1 MALKGN
7 LRDFSF
13 SQLLNLISLAKKTG
27 TLQVHGPDKDAFISF
42 AEGKLSYAQ
51 NSKNDNGLAAV
62 LLRTEKITDKQY
74 QVIRDRAENIGDK
87 ELGLMLINS
96 NYVTQEEILSS
107 LKQEFVSTANDLFTW
122 AEGIFHFENNVT
134 PAPDKISLLINLE
147 NIIIEGSRQLQ
158 EMERLQDEI
167 PSLDMA
173 LKFTETPGTNIRNV
187 NLSVKEWRVVSFI
200 NPKNSMKQIAR
211 TTKLNEFEFRTIV
224 YSLVQ
229 AGLVEIVRPEGAE
242 PPSPQIPTLP
252 VKGAEEQKSLVNRL
266 ITRIRSL

>member
-27 TLQVHGPDKDAFISF
+27 TLEVHGQEKAATISF
-42 AEGKLSYAQ
+42 DEGKLSYAQ
-51 NSKNDNGLAAV
+51 NSKIDNGLAAI
-62 LLRTEKITDKQY
+62 LLRTEKLTDKQY
-74 QVIRDRAENIGDK
+74 QVIKEKGEDLGDK

-96 NYVTQEEILSS
+96 NYVSQDEILSS

-122 AEGIFHFENNVT
+122 AEGIFQFENNVK

-158 EMERLQDEI
+158 EMERLQDEL

-173 LKFTETPGTNIRNV
+173 LKFTENPGTNIRNV

-211 TTKLNEFEFRTIV
+211 TTKLNEFEFRRIV
-224 YSLVQ
+224 YSLIQ
-229 AGLVEIVRPEGAE
+229 AGLVEIIRPEGAE
-242 PPSPQIPTLP
+242 PPSPKIPTLP
-252 VKGAEEQKSLVNRL
+252 VESSEEQKSLVNRL
-266 ITRIRSL
+266 ISRIRSL

>member
-27 TLQVHGPDKDAFISF
+27 TLQVHGPDKDASIYFD
-42 AEGKLSYAQ
+42 EGKLIYAQ
-51 NSKNDNGLAAV
+51 NSRHDNGLAAI
-62 LLRTEKITDKQY
+62 LLRTEKLSDKQY
-74 QVIRDRAENIGDK
+74 QVIEDKAEDIGDK

-107 LKQEFVSTANDLFTW
+107 LKQEFVSTAKDLFTW
-122 AEGIFHFENNVT
+122 AEGIFQFENNQK

-200 NPKNSMKQIAR
+200 NPKNSMRQISR
-211 TTKLNEFEFRTIV
+211 TTKLNEFEFRRIV
-224 YSLVQ
+224 YSLIQ
-229 AGLVEIVRPEGAE
+229 AGLVEIIRPEGAE
-242 PPSPQIPTLP
+242 PPSQKIPTLP
-252 VKGAEEQKSLVNRL
+252 IESAEEQKSLVNRL

>member
-27 TLQVHGPDKDAFISF
+27 VLQVHGPDKDASIYFDG
-42 AEGKLSYAQ
+42 GKLIYAQ
-51 NSKNDNGLAAV
+51 NSKDENGLAAV
-62 LLRTEKITDKQY
+62 LLRSEKLTDKQY
-74 QVIRDRAENIGDK
+74 QVIKDRADNIGDK

-96 NYVTQEEILSS
+96 NYVTQEEILDS
-107 LKQEFVSTANDLFTW
+107 LKKEFVATANDLFAW
-122 AEGIFHFENNVT
+122 EEGIFHFENNLQ
-134 PAPDKISLLINLE
+134 PAAEKISLLISLE
-147 NIIIEGSRQLQ
+147 NIIIEGSRQLK
-158 EMERLQDEI
+158 ELERLQDEI

-173 LKFTETPGTNIRNV
+173 LKFTENPGTNIRNV

-211 TTKLNEFEFRTIV
+211 TTKMNDLEFRRIV
-224 YSLVQ
+224 YGLIQ
-229 AGLVEIVRPEGAE
+229 AGLVEIVRPAGVE
-242 PPSPQIPTLP
+242 PPKPKVPSLP
-252 VKGAEEQKSLVNRL
+252 VEGSEEQKSLVNRL

>member
-27 TLQVHGPDKDAFISF
+27 TLQVKGANKAATISF
-42 AEGKLSYAQ
+42 DSGKLSYAQ
-51 NSKNDNGLAAV
+51 NNKHDQGLAAV
-62 LLRTEKITDKQY
+62 LLRSEKLTDKQY
-74 QVIRDRAENIGDK
+74 KVIKDKANNIGDK

-96 NYVTQEEILSS
+96 NYVTQQEILDS
-107 LKQEFVSTANDLFTW
+107 LKRDYVSTANDLFTW
-122 AEGIFHFENNVT
+122 EEGMFHFENNQK
-134 PAPDKISLLINLE
+134 PSPEKISLLISLE

-158 EMERLQDEI
+158 ELERLQDEI

-173 LKFTETPGTNIRNV
+173 LKFTDNPGTNIRNV

-200 NPKNSMKQIAR
+200 NPKNSMNQIAR
-211 TTKLNEFEFRTIV
+211 TTKLNELEFRRIV
-224 YSLVQ
+224 YSLIQ
-229 AGLVEIVRPEGAE
+229 AGLVELIRPEGVA
-242 PPSPQIPTLP
+242 PPAPKIPTLP
-252 VKGAEEQKSLVNRL
+252 VEDSEEQKSLVNRL

>member
-27 TLQVHGPDKDAFISF
+27 TLQVHGPDKDALISF
-42 AEGKLSYAQ
+42 DDGKLSYAH
-51 NSKNDNGLAAV
+51 NSKHDNGLAAV
-62 LLRTEKITDKQY
+62 LLRTEKLTDKQY
-74 QVIRDRAENIGDK
+74 QVIKDRAENIGDK

-107 LKQEFVSTANDLFTW
+107 LNQEFVSTANDLFTW
-122 AEGIFHFENNVT
+122 SEGIFQFENKVT
-134 PAPDKISLLINLE
+134 IAPDKISLLINLE

-173 LKFTETPGTNIRNV
+173 LKFTENPGTNIRNV

-224 YSLVQ
+224 YSLIQ
-229 AGLVEIVRPEGAE
+229 AGLVEIIRPEGSE

-252 VKGAEEQKSLVNRL
+252 VESAEEQKSLVNRL

>member
-27 TLQVHGPDKDAFISF
+27 TLEVHGPDKDATVSF
-42 AEGKLSYAQ
+42 DEGKLSYAQ
-51 NSKNDNGLAAV
+51 NNQYENGLAAV
-62 LLRTEKITDKQY
+62 LLRTEKLTDKQY
-74 QVIRDRAENIGDK
+74 QVIKDKAENIGDK

-96 NYVTQEEILSS
+96 NYVTQDEILAS

-122 AEGIFHFENNVT
+122 AEGIFQFENNIK
-134 PAPDKISLLINLE
+134 PSSEKILLLISLE

-158 EMERLQDEI
+158 EKERLEDEI

-200 NPKNSMKQIAR
+200 NPKNSMRQIAR
-211 TTKLNEFEFRTIV
+211 TTKLNEFEFRRIV
-224 YSLVQ
+224 YSLIQ
-229 AGLVEIVRPEGAE
+229 AGLVEIIRPEGTE
-242 PPSPQIPTLP
+242 PPSPKIPTLP
-252 VKGAEEQKSLVNRL
+252 VESPAEQKSLVNRL

>member
-27 TLQVHGPDKDAFISF
+27 TLEVLGQEKSATISF
-42 AEGKLSYAQ
+42 EDGKLSYAQ

-62 LLRTEKITDKQY
+62 LLRTEKLTDKQY
-74 QVIRDRAENIGDK
+74 QVIKEKAENIGDK

-96 NYVTQEEILSS
+96 NYVTQEEILAS

-122 AEGIFHFENNVT
+122 SEGIFQFENNVK

-158 EMERLQDEI
+158 EMEHLQDEL

-173 LKFTETPGTNIRNV
+173 LKFTENPGTNIRNV

-211 TTKLNEFEFRTIV
+211 TTKLNEFEFRRIV
-224 YSLVQ
+224 YSLIQ
-229 AGLVEIVRPEGAE
+229 AGLVEIIRPEGSE
-242 PPSPQIPTLP
+242 PPSPKIPTLP
-252 VKGAEEQKSLVNRL
+252 VESSEEQKSLVNRL

>member
-27 TLQVHGPDKDAFISF
+27 TLEVHGPDKAASLSF
-42 AEGKLSYAQ
+42 DSGKLSYAQ
-51 NSKNDNGLAAV
+51 NNMADNGLAAV
-62 LLRTEKITDKQY
+62 LLRTEKLTEKQY
-74 QVIRDRAENIGDK
+74 QVIRDKANNIGDK

-122 AEGIFHFENNVT
+122 EEGIFQFENNVK
-134 PAPDKISLLINLE
+134 PSPDKISLLISLE
-147 NIIIEGSRQLQ
+147 NIIIEGSRQLKELEQ
-158 EMERLQDEI
+158 LQDEI

-173 LKFTETPGTNIRNV
+173 LRFTENPGTNIRNV

-200 NPKNSMKQIAR
+200 NPKNSMNQIAS
-211 TTKLNEFEFRTIV
+211 TTKLSDLEFRRIV
-224 YSLVQ
+224 YSLIQ
-229 AGLVEIVRPEGAE
+229 AGLVEIIRPEGMA
-242 PPSPQIPTLP
+242 PPTPKVPTLP
-252 VKGAEEQKSLVNRL
+252 VEDKEEQKSLVNRL
-266 ITRIRSL
+266 IKTIRSL

>member
-27 TLQVHGPDKDAFISF
+27 TLQVHGLDKDALISF
-42 AEGKLSYAQ
+42 DEGKLSYAQ
-51 NSKNDNGLAAV
+51 NSRHDNGLAAI
-62 LLRTEKITDKQY
+62 LLRKDKLTDKQY
-74 QVIRDRAENIGDK
+74 QVIKDRAENIGDK

-96 NYVTQEEILSS
+96 NYVTQDEILAS

-122 AEGIFHFENNVT
+122 AEGIFQFENNVK
-134 PAPDKISLLINLE
+134 PSPDKISLLISLE

-158 EMERLQDEI
+158 EMERLEDEI

-173 LKFTETPGTNIRNV
+173 LKFTENPGTNIRNV

-200 NPKNSMKQIAR
+200 NPKNSMHQIAR
-211 TTKLNEFEFRTIV
+211 TTKLNEFEFRRIV
-224 YSLVQ
+224 YSLIQ
-229 AGLVEIVRPEGAE
+229 AGLVEIVRPEGIE
-242 PPSPQIPTLP
+242 PPSSKIPSLP
-252 VKGAEEQKSLVNRL
+252 VKSSKEQKSLVNRL

>member
-27 TLQVHGPDKDAFISF
+27 TLQVHGLDKDALISF
-42 AEGKLSYAQ
+42 DEGKLSYAQ
-51 NSKNDNGLAAV
+51 NSRHDNALAAI
-62 LLRTEKITDKQY
+62 LLRKDKLTDKQY
-74 QVIRDRAENIGDK
+74 QVIKDRAENIGDK

-96 NYVTQEEILSS
+96 NYVTQDEILAS

-122 AEGIFHFENNVT
+122 AEGIFQFENNVK
-134 PAPDKISLLINLE
+134 PSPDKISLLISLE

-158 EMERLQDEI
+158 EMERLEDEI

-173 LKFTETPGTNIRNV
+173 LKFTENPGTNIRNV

-200 NPKNSMKQIAR
+200 NPKNSMHQIAR
-211 TTKLNEFEFRTIV
+211 TTKLNEFEFRRIV
-224 YSLVQ
+224 YSLIQ
-229 AGLVEIVRPEGAE
+229 AGLVEIVRPEGIE
-242 PPSPQIPTLP
+242 PPSAKIPTLP
-252 VKGAEEQKSLVNRL
+252 VKSSKEQKSLVNRL

>member
-27 TLQVHGPDKDAFISF
+27 TLEVHGPDKNATVSF
-42 AEGKLSYAQ
+42 DEGKLSYAQ
-51 NSKNDNGLAAV
+51 NNQYENGLAAV
-62 LLRTEKITDKQY
+62 LLRTEKLTDKQY
-74 QVIRDRAENIGDK
+74 QVIKDKAENIGDK

-96 NYVTQEEILSS
+96 NYVTQDEILAS

-122 AEGIFHFENNVT
+122 AEGIFQFENNIK
-134 PAPDKISLLINLE
+134 PSSEKILLLISLE

-158 EMERLQDEI
+158 EKERLEDEI

-200 NPKNSMKQIAR
+200 NPKNSMRQIAR
-211 TTKLNEFEFRTIV
+211 TTKLNEFEFRRIV
-224 YSLVQ
+224 YSLIQ
-229 AGLVEIVRPEGAE
+229 AGLVEIIRPEGTE
-242 PPSPQIPTLP
+242 PPSPKISTLP
-252 VKGAEEQKSLVNRL
+252 VESPAEQKSLVNRL

>member
-27 TLQVHGPDKDAFISF
+27 TLEVHGPDKAATISF
-42 AEGKLSYAQ
+42 DDGKLSYAQ
-51 NSKNDNGLAAV
+51 NDKTDKGLAAI
-62 LLRTEKITDKQY
+62 LLRTEKLTDKQY
-74 QVIRDRAENIGDK
+74 KVIKDKANNIGDK

-96 NYVTQEEILSS
+96 NYVTQDEILSS
-107 LKQEFVSTANDLFTW
+107 LKEEFVSTANDLFTW
-122 AEGIFHFENNVT
+122 EEGIFQFENNVG
-134 PAPDKISLLINLE
+134 PAADKISLLISLE
-147 NIIIEGSRQLQ
+147 NIIIEGSRQLKELEQ
-158 EMERLQDEI
+158 LQDEI

-173 LKFTETPGTNIRNV
+173 LKFTENPGTNIRNV

-211 TTKLNEFEFRTIV
+211 TTKLNELEFRRIV
-224 YSLVQ
+224 YSLIQ
-229 AGLVEIVRPEGAE
+229 AGLVELIRPEGMD
-242 PPSPQIPTLP
+242 PPTPKMPTLP
-252 VKGAEEQKSLVNRL
+252 VEGTDEQKSLVNRL

>member
-27 TLQVHGPDKDAFISF
+27 TLEVHGQDKAATISF
-42 AEGKLSYAQ
+42 DHGKLSYAQ
-51 NSKNDNGLAAV
+51 IDKVDNGLAAV
-62 LLRTEKITDKQY
+62 LLRTDKLTEKQY
-74 QVIRDRAENIGDK
+74 KVIKDKANNIGDK

-107 LKQEFVSTANDLFTW
+107 LKQEFVSTANDIFTW
-122 AEGIFHFENNVT
+122 EEGIFQFENNVK
-134 PAPDKISLLINLE
+134 PSSDKISLLISLE

-158 EMERLQDEI
+158 EFERLQDEI
-167 PSLDMA
+167 PSLAMA

-200 NPKNSMKQIAR
+200 NPKNSMNQIAR
-211 TTKLNEFEFRTIV
+211 TTKLSELEFRKIV
-224 YSLVQ
+224 YSLIQ
-229 AGLVEIVRPEGAE
+229 AGLVEIIRPEGVA
-242 PPSPQIPTLP
+242 PPTPKVPILP
-252 VKGAEEQKSLVNRL
+252 VEGAEEQKSLVNRL

>member
-27 TLQVHGPDKDAFISF
+27 TLEVHGQDKAATISF
-42 AEGKLSYAQ
+42 DHGKLSYAQ
-51 NSKNDNGLAAV
+51 NDKADNGLAAV
-62 LLRTEKITDKQY
+62 LLRTEKLTEKQY
-74 QVIRDRAENIGDK
+74 QVIKHKANNIGDK

-107 LKQEFVSTANDLFTW
+107 LKQEFVSTANDIFTW
-122 AEGIFHFENNVT
+122 EEGIFQFENNIK
-134 PAPDKISLLINLE
+134 PSSDKISLLISLE

-158 EMERLQDEI
+158 EFERLQDEI
-167 PSLDMA
+167 PSLAMA

-200 NPKNSMKQIAR
+200 NPKNSMNQIAR
-211 TTKLNEFEFRTIV
+211 TTKLSELEFRKIV
-224 YSLVQ
+224 YSLIQ
-229 AGLVEIVRPEGAE
+229 AGLVEIIRPEGVA
-242 PPSPQIPTLP
+242 PPTPKVPTLP
-252 VKGAEEQKSLVNRL
+252 VEGAEEQKSLVNRL

>member
-27 TLQVHGPDKDAFISF
+27 TLEVHGPDKNATVSF
-42 AEGKLSYAQ
+42 DEGKLSYAQ
-51 NSKNDNGLAAV
+51 NNQYENGLAAV
-62 LLRTEKITDKQY
+62 LLRTEKLTDKQY
-74 QVIRDRAENIGDK
+74 QVIKDKAENIGDK

-96 NYVTQEEILSS
+96 NYVTQDEILAS

-122 AEGIFHFENNVT
+122 AEGIFQFENNIK
-134 PAPDKISLLINLE
+134 PSSEKILLLISLE

-158 EMERLQDEI
+158 EKERLEDEI

-187 NLSVKEWRVVSFI
+187 NLSVKMR
-200 NPKNSMKQIAR
+200 QIAR
-211 TTKLNEFEFRTIV
+211 TTKLNEFEFRRIV
-224 YSLVQ
+224 YSLIQ
-229 AGLVEIVRPEGAE
+229 AGLVEIIRPEGTE
-242 PPSPQIPTLP
+242 PPSPKISTLP
-252 VKGAEEQKSLVNRL
+252 VESPAEQKSLVNRL

>member
-13 SQLLNLISLAKKTG
+13 SQLLNLISIAKKTG
-27 TLQVHGPDKDAFISF
+27 TLEVHGPNQAATISF
-42 AEGKLSYAQ
+42 NDGKLTYAQ
-51 NSKNDNGLAAV
+51 NTKSENSLAAI
-62 LLRTEKITDKQY
+62 LLRTDKLTDKQY
-74 QVIRDRAENIGDK
+74 KVITDKANNVGDK

-122 AEGIFHFENNVT
+122 EEGLFQFDNNAR
-134 PAPDKISLLINLE
+134 PSPDKISLLINLE
-147 NIIIEGSRQLQ
+147 NIIIEGSRQLK
-158 EMERLQDEI
+158 EFEYLQDEI

-173 LKFTETPGTNIRNV
+173 LKFTENPGTNIRNV

-200 NPKNSMKQIAR
+200 NPKNSMNQIAR
-211 TTKLNEFEFRTIV
+211 TTKLSEFEFRRIV
-224 YSLVQ
+224 YSLIQ
-229 AGLVEIVRPEGAE
+229 AGLVEIIRPEGVSL
-242 PPSPQIPTLP
+242 PKPTIPAFT
-252 VKGAEEQKSLVNRL
+252 VESSTEQKSLVNRL

>member
-27 TLQVHGPDKDAFISF
+27 TLEVQGPDKDAIVSF
-42 AEGKLSYAQ
+42 DEGKLSYAQ
-51 NSKNDNGLAAV
+51 SSQNDNGLAAV
-62 LLRTEKITDKQY
+62 LLRTEKLTDKQF
-74 QVIRDRAENIGDK
+74 QVIKEKAKNIGDK

-96 NYVTQEEILSS
+96 NYVTQDEILAS

-122 AEGIFHFENNVT
+122 AEGIFQFENNKK
-134 PAPDKISLLINLE
+134 PSPEKISLLISLE

-158 EMERLQDEI
+158 EKERLEDEI

-200 NPKNSMKQIAR
+200 NPKNSMRQIAR
-211 TTKLNEFEFRTIV
+211 TTKLNEFEFRRIV
-224 YSLVQ
+224 YSLIQ
-229 AGLVEIVRPEGAE
+229 AGLVEIIRPEGTE
-242 PPSPQIPTLP
+242 PPSPKIPTLP
-252 VKGAEEQKSLVNRL
+252 VESADEQKSLVNRL

>member
-51 NSKNDNGLAAV
+51 NSKNDDGLAAV
-62 LLRTEKITDKQY
+62 LLRTEKLTDKQY

-122 AEGIFHFENNVT
+122 AEGIFQFENNVT
-134 PAPDKISLLINLE
+134 PAPDNISLLINL
-147 NIIIEGSRQLQ
+147 EGSRQLQ

-224 YSLVQ
+224 YSLIQ
-229 AGLVEIVRPEGAE
+229 AGLVEIIRPEGAE

-252 VKGAEEQKSLVNRL
+252 VETAEEQKSLVNRL
-266 ITRIRSL
+266 ISRIRSL

>member
-27 TLQVHGPDKDAFISF
+27 TLEVHGPEKVTSISF
-42 AEGKLSYAQ
+42 DDGKLCYAQ
-51 NSKNDNGLAAV
+51 NSKSDHGLAAI
-62 LLRTEKITDKQY
+62 LLRSEKLTDKQY
-74 QVIRDRAENIGDK
+74 QVIKDRANNIGDK

-96 NYVTQEEILSS
+96 SYVTQDEILSS
-107 LKQEFVSTANDLFTW
+107 LKLEFVSTANDLFSW
-122 AEGIFHFENNVT
+122 EEGIFQFENNLK
-134 PAPDKISLLINLE
+134 PSPEKISLLISLE

-173 LKFTETPGTNIRNV
+173 LKFTDNPGTNIRNV

-200 NPKNSMKQIAR
+200 NPKNSMNQIAK
-211 TTKLNEFEFRTIV
+211 TTKLNDLEFRRIV

-229 AGLVEIVRPEGAE
+229 AGLVEIIRPEGVA
-242 PPSPQIPTLP
+242 PPAPKVPTLP
-252 VKGAEEQKSLVNRL
+252 VEGADEQKSLVNRL

>member
-27 TLQVHGPDKDAFISF
+27 TLQVHGPEKESSISF
-42 AEGKLSYAQ
+42 ESGKLSYAQ
-51 NSKNDNGLAAV
+51 SSKLDNGLAAV
-62 LLRTEKITDKQY
+62 LLRNEKLSDKQY
-74 QVIRDRAENIGDK
+74 QVIRDKANNIGDK

-96 NYVTQEEILSS
+96 NYVNQEEILAS
-107 LKQEFVSTANDLFTW
+107 LKEEFVSTTNDLFTW
-122 AEGIFHFENNVT
+122 EEGIFHFENNLK
-134 PAPDKISLLINLE
+134 PSGDKITLLINLE
-147 NIIIEGSRQLQ
+147 NIIIEGSRQLKELEQ
-158 EMERLQDEI
+158 LQDEI

-173 LKFTETPGTNIRNV
+173 LKFTDNPGTNIRNV

-211 TTKLNEFEFRTIV
+211 TTKMNDLEFRRIV
-224 YSLVQ
+224 YSLIQ
-229 AGLVEIVRPEGAE
+229 AGLVEIVRPEGVE
-242 PPSPQIPTLP
+242 PPMPKVPSLP
-252 VKGAEEQKSLVNRL
+252 VEGTEEQKSLVNRL

>member
-27 TLQVHGPDKDAFISF
+27 TLEVHGPDKDATVSF
-42 AEGKLSYAQ
+42 DEGKLSYAQ
-51 NSKNDNGLAAV
+51 NNQYENGLADV
-62 LLRTEKITDKQY
+62 LLRTEKLTDKQY
-74 QVIRDRAENIGDK
+74 QVIKDKAENVGDK

-96 NYVTQEEILSS
+96 NYVTQDEILAS

-122 AEGIFHFENNVT
+122 AEGIFQFENNIK
-134 PAPDKISLLINLE
+134 PSSEKILLLISLE

-158 EMERLQDEI
+158 EKERLEDEI

-200 NPKNSMKQIAR
+200 NPKNSMRQIAR
-211 TTKLNEFEFRTIV
+211 TTKLNEFEFRRIV
-224 YSLVQ
+224 YSLIQ
-229 AGLVEIVRPEGAE
+229 AGLVEIIRPEGTE
-242 PPSPQIPTLP
+242 PPSPKISTLP
-252 VKGAEEQKSLVNRL
+252 VESPAEQKSLVNRL

>member
-27 TLQVHGPDKDAFISF
+27 TLEVHGLDKDALLSF
-42 AEGKLSYAQ
+42 DGGKLCYAQ
-51 NSKNDNGLAAV
+51 NSKHDNGLAAV
-62 LLRTEKITDKQY
+62 LVRTDKLTDKQY
-74 QVIRDRAENIGDK
+74 HVIKDRAKNIGDK

-96 NYVTQEEILSS
+96 NYVTQDEILVS

-122 AEGIFHFENNVT
+122 AEGIFQFENNVK
-134 PAPDKISLLINLE
+134 PSPDKISLLISLE

-158 EMERLQDEI
+158 EKERLEDEI

-173 LKFTETPGTNIRNV
+173 LKFTENPGTNIRNV

-200 NPKNSMKQIAR
+200 NPKNAMRQIAR
-211 TTKLNEFEFRTIV
+211 TTKLNEFEFRRIV
-224 YSLVQ
+224 YSLIQ
-229 AGLVEIVRPEGAE
+229 AGLVEIVRPEGAG
-242 PPSPQIPTLP
+242 PASPKISTLP
-252 VKGAEEQKSLVNRL
+252 VESPDEQKSLVNRL